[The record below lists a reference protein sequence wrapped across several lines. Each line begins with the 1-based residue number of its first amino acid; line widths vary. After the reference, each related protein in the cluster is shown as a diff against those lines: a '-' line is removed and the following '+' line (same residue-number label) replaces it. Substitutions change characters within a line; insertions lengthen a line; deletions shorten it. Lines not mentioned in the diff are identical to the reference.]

1 MIERRLYEEGKVVK
15 VLEVI
20 QNEDYDAKQI

>member
-1 MIERRLYEEGKVVK
+1 LIERRLYEEGKVVK

-20 QNEDYDAKQI
+20 QDEDYDAEQV